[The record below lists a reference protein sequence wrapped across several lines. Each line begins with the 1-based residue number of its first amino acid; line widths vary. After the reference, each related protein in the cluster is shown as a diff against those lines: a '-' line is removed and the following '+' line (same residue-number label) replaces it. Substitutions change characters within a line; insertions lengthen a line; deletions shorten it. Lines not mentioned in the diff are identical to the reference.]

1 MIRIFR
7 SWEEVDKIDLFAQ
20 VDKVLNQRADL
31 WERYSRGLS
40 FENYQDK
47 SITKENL
54 QILFEKFI
62 VDIAAGYSAGIYA
75 GYYTLRDYIATD
87 ELADYVPIWYV
98 QYSNSCDFAE
108 VCSHLRMV
116 AWQYTDSGRIDGWD
130 YGIDFDE
137 WYE

>member
-7 SWEEVDKIDLFAQ
+7 SWEEVNKIDLFAQ
-20 VDKVLNQRADL
+20 VDKVLNKRADL

-62 VDIAAGYSAGIYA
+62 IKAHS
-75 GYYTLRDYIATD
+75 
-87 ELADYVPIWYV
+87 
-98 QYSNSCDFAE
+98 
-108 VCSHLRMV
+108 
-116 AWQYTDSGRIDGWD
+116 
-130 YGIDFDE
+130 
-137 WYE
+137 